1 MSWGV
6 ERWSEPVTKRLQLLL
21 SWLKNLAQE
30 NMFVFMS
37 NGECRL
43 LLGTSFT
50 LTKVGLRERHG
61 ALLYVGV
68 VGGLIVQTHLG
79 HWGCHVLPGVM
90 PCGDLLNVT
99 AQEKQQMFTLN
110 TSVEGHLYFLDGQAN
125 QNYSRNTLGI
135 LHHGHFSMI
144 LQCTPKH
151 F

>member
-6 ERWSEPVTKRLQLLL
+6 EHWSKPVTKLLQLL
-21 SWLKNLAQE
+21 SWLKTAQE

-37 NGECRL
+37 KGECGL
-43 LLGTSFT
+43 LGGTSFT

-110 TSVEGHLYFLDGQAN
+110 TSVEGHLHFLDGQAN
-125 QNYSRNTLGI
+125 QNYSRNTM
-135 LHHGHFSMI
+135 HHGHFSMI
-144 LQCTPKH
+144 LQSTPKH